1 MCCLVHWRCDAGR
14 CSLKEAGPSE
24 TRVAATPS
32 TVRILFELG
41 YDVVVEPGAGD
52 AASFS
57 DESYQAAGATVN
69 DVFAAD
75 IVLGVNAPVRAQLE
89 KAEAG
94 RHPDRH
100 PFPSARDRATALERR
115 P

>member
-1 MCCLVHWRCDAGR
+1 MLVGV
-14 CSLKEAGPSE
+14 LKEAGASE

-32 TVRILFELG
+32 TVRNLFALG
-41 YDVVVEPGAGD
+41 YEVVVEPGAGD

-75 IVLGVNAPVRAQLE
+75 IVVGVNAPVRAQLE

-94 RHPDRH
+94 RHTVSPS
-100 PFPSARDRATALERR
+100 FPLGLWRATALERR